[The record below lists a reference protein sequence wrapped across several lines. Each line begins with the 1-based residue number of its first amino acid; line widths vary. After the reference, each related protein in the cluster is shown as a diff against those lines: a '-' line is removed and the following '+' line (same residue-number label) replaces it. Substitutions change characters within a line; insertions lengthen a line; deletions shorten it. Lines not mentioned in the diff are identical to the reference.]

1 MAGLP
6 IAFPFD
12 YLVEVCIGATVVLI
26 LVALLWGTDD

>member
-12 YLVEVCIGATVVLI
+12 YLVEVCIGATVVVI
-26 LVALLWGTDD
+26 LLAILWEIDD

>member
-6 IAFPFD
+6 IAFHFD

-26 LVALLWGTDD
+26 LLALFWKTDD

>member
-12 YLVEVCIGATVVLI
+12 YLVEVCIGVTVVLI
-26 LVALLWGTDD
+26 MLALFWEIDD

>member
-6 IAFPFD
+6 IAFPFE

-26 LVALLWGTDD
+26 LLALLWKTDD

>member
-6 IAFPFD
+6 IAFPFE

-26 LVALLWGTDD
+26 LLAILWEIDD

>member
-12 YLVEVCIGATVVLI
+12 YLVEVCMGATVVVI
-26 LVALLWGTDD
+26 LLALFWKTDD

>member
-6 IAFPFD
+6 IAFPCD

-26 LVALLWGTDD
+26 LLALLWEIDD

>member
-12 YLVEVCIGATVVLI
+12 YLVEICIGATVVVIML
-26 LVALLWGTDD
+26 ALLWEIDD

>member
-12 YLVEVCIGATVVLI
+12 YLVEVCIGATVVVIML
-26 LVALLWGTDD
+26 ALLWEIDD

>member
-6 IAFPFD
+6 IAFPCD

-26 LVALLWGTDD
+26 LLALLWGTDD

>member
-26 LVALLWGTDD
+26 LLALLWEIDD

>member
-12 YLVEVCIGATVVLI
+12 YLVEVCIGATVVVI
-26 LVALLWGTDD
+26 LLALFWKIDD

>member
-6 IAFPFD
+6 TAFPFD

-26 LVALLWGTDD
+26 LLALFWKTDD

>member
-26 LVALLWGTDD
+26 LLALFWKTDD

>member
-6 IAFPFD
+6 IAFPYD

-26 LVALLWGTDD
+26 LLALSWKTDD

>member
-6 IAFPFD
+6 IAFPYD

-26 LVALLWGTDD
+26 LLALFWKTDD

>member
-26 LVALLWGTDD
+26 LLALFWKTDA

>member
-6 IAFPFD
+6 IAFPCE

-26 LVALLWGTDD
+26 LIAILWEIDD

>member
-12 YLVEVCIGATVVLI
+12 YLVEFCIGATVVLI
-26 LVALLWGTDD
+26 LLALFWKTDD

>member
-6 IAFPFD
+6 IAFPFE

-26 LVALLWGTDD
+26 LLALLWGIDD

>member
-26 LVALLWGTDD
+26 LLALLWGTDD